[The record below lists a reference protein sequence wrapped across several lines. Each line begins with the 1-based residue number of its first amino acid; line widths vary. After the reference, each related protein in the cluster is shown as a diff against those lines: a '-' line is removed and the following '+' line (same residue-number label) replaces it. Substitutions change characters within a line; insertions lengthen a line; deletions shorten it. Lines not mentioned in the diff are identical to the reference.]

1 MHPLSCG
8 PKSAIT
14 PVLPTDSCSENNPN
28 RNDDDCNRDE
38 EDEGDGDDDII
49 IGDGGAR
56 SGHDGEDHCN
66 DEDIFCDSE
75 IIWFHDAETGHPAY
89 INMDMPNLLDEGYTI
104 EMAPIS
110 HSEAEQKVDQNAD
123 PENPKKTELIEFDST
138 EVTDE
143 ASDELPGFGI
153 IAAGAS
159 LLFVSRRFRN

>member
-1 MHPLSCG
+1 
-8 PKSAIT
+8 
-14 PVLPTDSCSENNPN
+14 
-28 RNDDDCNRDE
+28 
-38 EDEGDGDDDII
+38 
-49 IGDGGAR
+49 
-56 SGHDGEDHCN
+56 
-66 DEDIFCDSE
+66 
-75 IIWFHDAETGHPAY
+75 
-89 INMDMPNLLDEGYTI
+89 MDMPNLLDEGYTI

-153 IAAGAS
+153 LAAGAS